1 MMSIIVIS
9 KKEGILNGDILVE
22 EQLFLLPYN

>member
-9 KKEGILNGDILVE
+9 TAEGILNGDILVE

>member
-22 EQLFLLPYN
+22 EQLFLLHYI

>member
-9 KKEGILNGDILVE
+9 KKEGILNGNILVE

>member
-9 KKEGILNGDILVE
+9 KNEGILNGNILVE